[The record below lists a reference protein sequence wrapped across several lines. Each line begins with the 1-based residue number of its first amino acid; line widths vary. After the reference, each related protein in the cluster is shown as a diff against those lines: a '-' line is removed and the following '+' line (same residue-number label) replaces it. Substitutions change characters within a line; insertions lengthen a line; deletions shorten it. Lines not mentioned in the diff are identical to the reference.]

1 MPPEEKLKTEA
12 PQHKVGMGL
21 SGCTSARLG
30 HKCGFWTMQD
40 SGDRK
45 DEERRATGK
54 QVTEGLGQLCLVPH
68 SEGKKSQWGGGW
80 QVEWK
85 ERRRALTLSVLNA
98 VHSTDLS
105 PAACSEQPLPIPEK

>member
-21 SGCTSARLG
+21 PGCTSARLG
-30 HKCGFWTMQD
+30 RKCGFWTMQD

-45 DEERRATGK
+45 DEKRRATGK

-68 SEGKKSQWGGGW
+68 SEGKKSQWGGG
-80 QVEWK
+80 VASRM
-85 ERRRALTLSVLNA
+85 ERKTKGLDLECLECCAQHRPLSSSL
-98 VHSTDLS
+98 
-105 PAACSEQPLPIPEK
+105 Q